1 MMSLGIQMSFQTQML
16 GASKTIV
23 VNVHTRRRRVDTWDR
38 TGAREIA
45 TGMNH
50 VRKHFAASKGTYK
63 Y

>member
-1 MMSLGIQMSFQTQML
+1 MSFQTQML

-45 TGMNH
+45 NGMNH